1 MSEIVFED
9 RKSKTF
15 KRISIQNPEAAIE
28 MRIEEMRNKIDNLD
42 PNYWESLSPIQEFL
56 AVQSFKKQLQGQ

>member
-9 RKSKTF
+9 RKSKTIQ
-15 KRISIQNPEAAIE
+15 RINIQSPEAATE
-28 MRIEEMRNKIDNLD
+28 LRKKINDLD

-56 AVQSFKKQLQGQ
+56 AMQSFKKQLQGQ